1 MAGLND
7 LILLSKDDVK
17 SSFEPEVTCHGA
29 LFSPSTGIIDS
40 HGYMLSL
47 LADAEEHG
55 ATLALNSSV
64 VGASI
69 GQNGDII
76 IESEG
81 MHLM

>member
-1 MAGLND
+1 M
-7 LILLSKDDVK
+7 VRR
-17 SSFEPEVTCHGA
+17 
-29 LFSPSTGIIDS
+29 
-40 HGYMLSL
+40 
-47 LADAEEHG
+47 
-55 ATLALNSSV
+55 TLALNSSV